1 MCYAILAMV
10 TGMITIHFAT
20 KSLRCILK
28 LFCYEIVSLHI
39 EVVSLQSRQGTIL
52 KTYRKLCS

>member
-1 MCYAILAMV
+1 MCYAILATV
-10 TGMITIHFAT
+10 TGMITVRFAT

-39 EVVSLQSRQGTIL
+39 EAVSLQSR
-52 KTYRKLCS
+52 

>member
-10 TGMITIHFAT
+10 TRMITIYFAT

-28 LFCYEIVSLHI
+28 LFSYEIVSLHI
-39 EVVSLQSRQGTIL
+39 EVVSLQSG
-52 KTYRKLCS
+52 